1 MTCLFLKKITV
12 LYTDH
17 HTTISISI
25 NDEKKDTLINTA
37 DKISNTSAH
46 PINLNEKFSTEEVR
60 RTIRSL
66 KTGKASSIDTI
77 NNEIIKS
84 LNDNHICF

>member
-1 MTCLFLKKITV
+1 MLVFKKITV

-17 HTTISISI
+17 HTTI

-66 KTGKASSIDTI
+66 KTGKSIVD
-77 NNEIIKS
+77 KY
-84 LNDNHICF
+84 DK